1 MNIELKRKQDEL
13 EEIRQKMII
22 EAGRLYQVFRDS
34 AQANADYENAKNH
47 TLIGLYS
54 EESDSKGTIK
64 RTESI
69 RQAIYRE
76 LHKDLRL
83 ARDLAK
89 NEMEATR
96 TYLNLLGMMQ
106 MNLQSQLRL
115 ESESEKH

>member
-1 MNIELKRKQDEL
+1 MTPELQAKQSEL

-22 EAGRLYQVFRDS
+22 EAERLYQVFRDS
-34 AQANADYENAKNH
+34 AQANADYESAKNH
-47 TLIGLYS
+47 TLISLYNQ
-54 EESDSKGTIK
+54 ESDSKGTIK

-83 ARDLAK
+83 TRDLAK
-89 NEMEATR
+89 NEMEATK

-106 MNLQSQLRL
+106 TNLQSSIKLDV
-115 ESESEKH
+115 ESEKH